1 MKIKNSGPFNLG
13 PNAFGGFMKWLMILF
28 TLFNK
33 HFFSS
38 SGESTIN
45 PVEEIKSFLQ
55 ENAVKVLLVF
65 ILSTIMSSLFVA
77 GVVITVVG
85 ASSLYDQNLPIV
97 FNAMITSGLVIS
109 VLSLSTI
116 TIIYKSF
123 TKDKKTVK
131 TQATHVAHPTAL
143 QESLLLLVN
152 DFVKEREFN
161 RTTNHQRKAKQEAT
175 QQFDP
180 INDADELASLDKH

>member
-1 MKIKNSGPFNLG
+1 
-13 PNAFGGFMKWLMILF
+13 MKWLMILF